1 MKSTPA
7 LREIDLYRQYL
18 KYVLRD
24 LAVIIFPLHCKLQVC
39 QIPNHLILRTFGHK
53 FRLRSPRITL

>member
-24 LAVIIFPLHCKLQVC
+24 LAANIF
-39 QIPNHLILRTFGHK
+39 
-53 FRLRSPRITL
+53 SITLQITGVSNPKLFDSEDFWS